1 MVQMDKS
8 DNMQK
13 EMGKAIVKN
22 RNEIEEQRKK
32 INYISDQMVYIT
44 RVSDQLKKIDKE
56 IMDVN

>member
-1 MVQMDKS
+1 MDKS